1 MKKMKTT
8 VLSKLSKTI
17 PTRILCENSSF
28 RRKYSEK
35 MSRRRIDMNKISLF
49 INKKEGC
56 NSSSRSL
63 NYLDKEHNTGW

>member
-17 PTRILCENSSF
+17 PTRILWEKSSF
-28 RRKYSEK
+28 KRKYSEK
-35 MSRRRIDMNKISLF
+35 MSRRRIDINTISLF

-56 NSSSRSL
+56 KSSSRSL
-63 NYLDKEHNTGW
+63 NKLDKEHNTGW